1 LGVLK
6 VGAAQKFLGFVDFES
21 GRKVKKPRKSGQTPS
36 FRKKKWAE
44 EIVLNR
50 TK

>member
-36 FRKKKWAE
+36 FRKKSGQK
-44 EIVLNR
+44 
-50 TK
+50 K